1 MQKNKCL
8 NGWDRNI
15 PKLTKPISSQ
25 VQEFPQSPVTVIT
38 DRVIPRHWAVELL
51 ETNRNEQTAQATN
64 FPHYGQGN
72 CRQNEPAHQQKKPGD
87 MAVVSL
93 EGSE

>member
-15 PKLTKPISSQ
+15 PKLTDPISSQ

-38 DRVIPRHWAVELL
+38 DRAIPRHRAVELL

-87 MAVVSL
+87 TAVVSL